1 MSDGPSEQVARQIMT
16 YFVRNPN
23 AADSLEGI
31 ARWRLLDEA
40 VHRTVGETSLA
51 LADLV
56 KRGLLTCTP
65 VQGGAPI
72 YSLGTTAQPTARP
85 FVAADGASPRNRQEN
100 D

>member
-56 KRGLLTCTP
+56 RRGLLTCTQ

-72 YSLGTTAQPTARP
+72 YSLDAAERPNARE
-85 FVAADGASPRNRQEN
+85 FVAADSDPPHDRQEN